1 MKPYFQLQ
9 FRMLSRKITA
19 FGIPPVLGFGII
31 PVLFFAMSELLFRKT
46 EYAPYLYVF
55 LAISFVTQLSEA
67 KRNAFLKSIFNQP
80 NYLKLRAMENG
91 ILATPFLLFLAYK
104 GQFLLMLIAS
114 LGAMAMALLHF
125 NASIN
130 TTLPTPFGK
139 KPFEFTV
146 GFRRTFSLFPAA
158 YFLTFMAIL
167 ADNFNLGI
175 FSLLT
180 IGITC
185 LSYYAKPENE
195 YFVWNYNLTPQQFL
209 VEKVKTGFLQFTL
222 LSLPVLVALS
232 IFFPGDALVLMA
244 FFALCLVYLA
254 TLIFVKYAAFPHEI
268 NVFQAIA
275 VGISFIVP
283 PILLV
288 ITPLFYIQAVKAF
301 NTILK

>member
-1 MKPYFQLQ
+1 
-9 FRMLSRKITA
+9 MLSRKITA

-288 ITPLFYIQAVKAF
+288 ITPLFYIQAVKAL

>member
-288 ITPLFYIQAVKAF
+288 ITPLFYIQAVKAL

>member
-9 FRMLSRKITA
+9 FRMLSRKMTA

-46 EYAPYLYVF
+46 EYASYLYVF

-91 ILATPFLLFLAYK
+91 ILVSPFLLFLAYK
-104 GQFLLMLIAS
+104 EQFLLMLIAS

-125 NASIN
+125 SASVN

-146 GFRRTFSLFPAA
+146 GFRRTFLLFPAA

-222 LSLPVLVALS
+222 LSLPVLVALG
-232 IFFPGDALVLMA
+232 IFFPDNALVLMA

-275 VGISFIVP
+275 VGFSFIVP

-288 ITPLFYIQAVKAF
+288 ITPLFYIQAVKAL

>member
-9 FRMLSRKITA
+9 FRMLSRKMTA

-91 ILATPFLLFLAYK
+91 ILVSPFLLFLAYK

-146 GFRRTFSLFPAA
+146 GFRRTFLLFPTA

-222 LSLPVLVALS
+222 LSLPVLVALG
-232 IFFPGDALVLMA
+232 IFFPDNALVLMA

-288 ITPLFYIQAVKAF
+288 ITPLFYIQAVKAL